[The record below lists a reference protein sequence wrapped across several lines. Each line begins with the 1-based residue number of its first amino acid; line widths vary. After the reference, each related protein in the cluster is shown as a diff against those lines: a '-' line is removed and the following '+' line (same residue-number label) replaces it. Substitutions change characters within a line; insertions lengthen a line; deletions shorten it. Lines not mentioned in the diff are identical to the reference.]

1 MSKNQLIDYVE
12 RRYGLDHDSS
22 SLLVEQSLAKGL
34 TWLDIVRM
42 IDFNSRFNRYYQ
54 TMRFA

>member
-22 SLLVEQSLAKGL
+22 SLLVEQSLANGL
-34 TWLDIVRM
+34 TWLDVVRL
-42 IDFNSRFNRYYQ
+42 IDFNTRFNRY
-54 TMRFA
+54 TKAMRFA